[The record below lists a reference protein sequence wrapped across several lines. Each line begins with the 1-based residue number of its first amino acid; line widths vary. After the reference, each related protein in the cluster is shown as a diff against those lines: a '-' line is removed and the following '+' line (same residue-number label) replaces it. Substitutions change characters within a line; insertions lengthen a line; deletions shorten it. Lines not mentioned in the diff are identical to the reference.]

1 MKFLDDTMKDG
12 THLDTFDDDL
22 EQHTSTQTHP
32 IPSCSYSSI
41 PPQPTI
47 PAPTPAPIP
56 APTPAPIP
64 APTPAPTPAL
74 IPAPTPAPIP
84 APTPAPSPA
93 PTSAMENCFSMFGQW
108 VGAWLN
114 HLPPEQQNDATNHL
128 RQTMLEW
135 DLKHK
140 KK

>member
-84 APTPAPSPA
+84 APTPAPS
-93 PTSAMENCFSMFGQW
+93 TSTNLSDGKLFLHVW
-108 VGAWLN
+108 PVGGGMVKPFTTRATERC
-114 HLPPEQQNDATNHL
+114 HKSFAADDAGVGSPI
-128 RQTMLEW
+128 
-135 DLKHK
+135 
-140 KK
+140 